1 MNKFLL
7 MFIVDAI
14 PTLTM
19 KMAHAMFQ
27 MVAVNEQDVGKRV
40 QAVIVESV
48 PFAQVDGASQVY
60 NLPWDCDE
68 LDAVWVE
75 FPEDYK
81 PVHAFGLCSAIE
93 SATLHINQRLIT
105 QVSSFDLFAFGT
117 PSPHENLVQ
126 LPMLPS
132 GKLHLGKHVDAHIKA
147 SMQLRLTLSQ
157 PLGVK
162 VLVSKRFYDA
172 ETRKHDALRAPV
184 PMYQFYNVTSNVNEP
199 GAMVPIGAKSPTLQI
214 AVALVDAVGRL
225 QRAARVSLVVHGVE
239 FELKK
244 SDPRNPN
251 PKGIYTYTF
260 EPFSGIYGPVP
271 IQEVRTT
278 LNLSRLDVPAIRIT
292 TEGLPAGCKAHI
304 STIYENVFADSK
316 PSF

>member
-1 MNKFLL
+1 
-7 MFIVDAI
+7 
-14 PTLTM
+14 
-19 KMAHAMFQ
+19 MFQ
-27 MVAVNEQDVGKRV
+27 MVALNEQDLGKRV
-40 QAVIVESV
+40 QAVIVETV
-48 PFAQVDGASQVY
+48 PFAQVDGANHVY

-93 SATLHINQRLIT
+93 SATLHINRQLIA

-117 PSPHENLVQ
+117 PSVHKNLVQ
-126 LPMLPS
+126 LPVLPS
-132 GKLHLGKHVDAHIKA
+132 GKLHLGKRVDPNIKA
-147 SMQLRLTLSQ
+147 SMQLRLALSQ

-172 ETRKHDALRAPV
+172 ETRKHDALRPPV
-184 PMYQFYNVTSNVNEP
+184 PMYQFYNIVANINEP
-199 GAMVPIGAKSPTLQI
+199 GSMVPIAAKSPTLQI
-214 AVALVDAVGRL
+214 AVALVDAAGRL
-225 QRAARVSLVVHGVE
+225 QKASSVSLVVHGVE

-244 SDPRNPN
+244 CDPRNQK

-260 EPFSGIYGPVP
+260 EPFGGINGPVP

-278 LNLSRLDVPAIRIT
+278 LNLSRLDNPAVRIT
-292 TEGLPAGCKAHI
+292 TEGLPAGCRVHI
-304 STIYENVFADSK
+304 STIYENVFADFK
-316 PSF
+316 PSV